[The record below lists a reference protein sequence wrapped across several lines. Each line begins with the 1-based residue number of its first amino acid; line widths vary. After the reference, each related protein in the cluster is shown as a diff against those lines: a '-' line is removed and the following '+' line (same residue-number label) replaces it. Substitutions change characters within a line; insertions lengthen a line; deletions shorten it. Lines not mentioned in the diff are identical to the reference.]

1 MNASQNIWSL
11 SLFSQLNKLIE
22 QWKYTFLVLVFNAFV
37 CRFVCLVVPNCVSE
51 YLFAY
56 SYVCVCVVDAVFVG
70 TFSDVAFE
78 LIVCVYWIL
87 WMKALTNQ
95 IRLIV
100 NIQLFFCGGNIE
112 KTTAFNLYY
121 TCFVRFNLLFATV
134 FPLVLIIKCKN
145 LSTSFTLVQ
154 WSKSHFLLITQTFC
168 KLLIDFKWIFKVFQI
183 DINKSVFIKKFGIS
197 ILYSKFHLF
206 VSFENDRSHD
216 GN

>member
-1 MNASQNIWSL
+1 
-11 SLFSQLNKLIE
+11 
-22 QWKYTFLVLVFNAFV
+22 
-37 CRFVCLVVPNCVSE
+37 
-51 YLFAY
+51 
-56 SYVCVCVVDAVFVG
+56 
-70 TFSDVAFE
+70 
-78 LIVCVYWIL
+78 
-87 WMKALTNQ
+87 MKARTNQ

-183 DINKSVFIKKFGIS
+183 DINKSIFIKNSIFRFYIPNSICLYHLKTIDLRMVIS
-197 ILYSKFHLF
+197 VKKEICNIFYQNS
-206 VSFENDRSHD
+206 
-216 GN
+216 